1 VPGVHQWL
9 KSKPPNVGLLRGGGY
24 HKGPHAEQ
32 GECEMLAFI
41 ELAANQSAS
50 GRTYRLRVGCFIDPR
65 WAALVLTVG
74 RWL

>member
-1 VPGVHQWL
+1 
-9 KSKPPNVGLLRGGGY
+9 
-24 HKGPHAEQ
+24 
-32 GECEMLAFI
+32 MIAFI

-65 WAALVLTVG
+65 WTALVLTVG